1 MTFSDLKYP
10 FYGFPHSDA
19 MKNTDLSFAYH
30 VVIDDGFARAMCNDI
45 VCDDKYCPFSC
56 KEGKDRQQILLE
68 FAKTNLPELM
78 I

>member
-19 MKNTDLSFAYH
+19 MKDTDLSFAYH
-30 VVIDDGFARAMCNDI
+30 VVIDDGFARAMCNSI
-45 VCDDKYCPFSC
+45 PCQICQFSC
-56 KEGKDRQQILLE
+56 KEGKDRQQVLLE
-68 FAKTNLPELM
+68 FAKANFPELM